1 MWAHVQHN
9 KMTSF
14 QIHHQGHM
22 HPLHACIKRRDN
34 LQHIWLPH
42 EMLGLLDNACHFLML
57 RLMLISSCS
66 ALAVSGLWGLLVGT
80 SSTPWHVY
88 PALCAETQ
96 QFRIELSQSEGLA
109 AVHLVI
115 CMCANS

>member
-1 MWAHVQHN
+1 MWAHVQDN

-14 QIHHQGHM
+14 QTHPQGHK

-42 EMLGLLDNACHFLML
+42 ELLGLLDNACHFLML

-66 ALAVSGLWGLLVGT
+66 ALAVSGLLACSLGHLQHHGMYTQPYVQRL
-80 SSTPWHVY
+80 SSSGSSLPSLKDWQ
-88 PALCAETQ
+88 PL
-96 QFRIELSQSEGLA
+96 IW
-109 AVHLVI
+109 
-115 CMCANS
+115 